1 MKRVLCVGHAVEDH
15 VFRVPA
21 LPTEAV
27 KHQAIGFAIVGGGPA
42 ANAAVAI
49 ARLGG
54 AALLAARV
62 GADSVG
68 ASIVKDLEADGVDCA
83 LVKAFPAG
91 QSSVSAVMV
100 DDAGR
105 RMLVNY
111 LDPSL
116 PRDPGWLTAAFPAN
130 ADVVLA
136 DTRWPEGAQAA
147 LTEARA
153 RRIPAILDADN
164 PAPEDAD
171 VLACASHLAFSAEGL
186 RRFTGEADL
195 ATGLRAAAARFGVW
209 CCVTDGADGALIATD
224 GDVSR
229 VPAPRVEAV
238 DTLAAGDV
246 WHGAF
251 ALALAESGDERQAVA
266 FACAAAALKCTRAG
280 GRAGAPT
287 REELTAFQATH
298 DAPARAIGT
307 HA

>member
-21 LPTEAV
+21 LPREAI
-27 KHQAIGFAIVGGGPA
+27 KHQATSFAVVGGGPA

-62 GADSVG
+62 GADGVG
-68 ASIVKDLEADGVDCA
+68 ASIVKDLESEGVDCR
-83 LVKAFPAG
+83 LVTAFPGG

-100 DDAGR
+100 DEAGR

-111 LDPSL
+111 LDANL
-116 PRDPGWLTAAFPAN
+116 PRDARWLTAAFPAD
-130 ADVVLA
+130 AEVVLA
-136 DTRWPEGAQAA
+136 DTRWPEGARAA
-147 LTEARA
+147 LMEARA
-153 RRIPAILDADN
+153 RAIPGVLDADN

-171 VLACASHLAFSAEGL
+171 VLAAASHLAFSAEGL

-195 ATGLRAAAARFGVW
+195 ATGLRAAARRFGVW
-209 CCVTDGADGALIATD
+209 CCVTDGADGALIASQGAVT
-224 GDVSR
+224 R
-229 VPAPRVEAV
+229 TPAPRVEAV

-251 ALALAESGDERQAVA
+251 ALALAETGDEAHAAA
-266 FACAAAALKCTRAG
+266 FACAAAALKCTRPG

-287 REELTAFQATH
+287 RQELATFQTTH
-298 DAPARAIGT
+298 DARARALGT